1 MDNIEVPT
9 RVIFGIQ
16 VEAVTEMKGI
26 ALKIKH
32 SEGPNASYGTE
43 ILEQHFVMPRQ
54 RAEELRDA
62 LNAVLGGMSPRVLN
76 A

>member
-1 MDNIEVPT
+1 MRGV
-9 RVIFGIQ
+9 
-16 VEAVTEMKGI
+16 

-32 SEGPNASYGTE
+32 SEGPNASYGEE

-62 LNAVLGGMSPRVLN
+62 LNAVLGGTPQKCGVP
-76 A
+76 